1 MVGKILFFSLFG
13 YTLEEMIKIQMAF
26 TRFILSKSEEKKREM
41 LSYMNIND
49 QNGFIFVCFFI
60 KVIYVILYLYL
71 TFVIFY

>member
-13 YTLEEMIKIQMAF
+13 YTLEEMIKIQMGF